1 MDAEQVVS
9 KILSDAQNQADEIK
23 KESDKTIAAH
33 QSQLDAELADFDKQT
48 DALAQTAAK
57 ETKEHFLA
65 AARMQNAKDML
76 AEKIAILKKVFD
88 NASERILK
96 LSDEQY
102 RDLITKLLLK
112 AVETGSEEVIID
124 TNEKRIDQPLIE
136 SVNKQLEGKG
146 NLKLSNEKAQIGA
159 GFILSKGN
167 ISTNVSL
174 DVMFEQARI
183 DLQIELAKEL
193 FGN

>member
-159 GFILSKGN
+159 GFILS
-167 ISTNVSL
+167 
-174 DVMFEQARI
+174 
-183 DLQIELAKEL
+183 
-193 FGN
+193 